1 LNPTNLKQQR
11 ERTPMKKP
19 AHLIFRRLATISIFA
34 VLAITP
40 AIYARPKGGGI
51 GSNHSDHDHHYDNR
65 YDHYQY
71 AFPYWWYADY
81 GYRYDDTYHDFGPAY
96 DGRYWQD
103 LATKVQSE
111 LARRGYYHGQINGV
125 IDSNSRQ
132 AIRAFQKAQGLPETG
147 LIDPGVLRSLKLPVP
162 QVP

>member
-1 LNPTNLKQQR
+1 
-11 ERTPMKKP
+11 MKKP
-19 AHLIFRRLATISIFA
+19 PYLIFRNLATISFIIFA
-34 VLAITP
+34 VSAVSP
-40 AIYARPKGGGI
+40 AAHARPKGVMMRFD
-51 GSNHSDHDHHYDNR
+51 HSDRDHRFFHGDR
-65 YDHYQY
+65 HFG
-71 AFPYWWYADY
+71 FPYWWYADY
-81 GYRYDDTYHDFGPAY
+81 GYRYDYAYDDSGPGY

-125 IDSNSRQ
+125 IDSSSRQ

-162 QVP
+162 